1 MRDISNLKFLEIGAP
16 WLKSVFPDQVLCF
29 STYHSRREADPANGL
44 FHISPATLPRLYRE
58 LQSPDLSLIVC
69 RPLFYPP
76 WHWQWI
82 NRELF
87 SRRALQGQS
96 RIFTGLG
103 AQLLRLPVRA
113 PIAVLDTEDYP
124 AINRDRLYLL
134 SRCRLYFKRELPPD
148 RWRLFMGTAHPNIPT
163 RRFRSQSRYRTD
175 LEKIR
180 PLPLGLPLDSRG
192 LLPITATEKTVDVF
206 FAGDT
211 ESSSTLRASGMRE
224 LLALRERGITV
235 DIPQSRLELAEFYQ
249 RAARAW
255 LVWSPEG
262 LGWDCFRHCEAP
274 ACGSVPVISM
284 PTIERHRPLIRGVH
298 AFYYDAEPGALTQT
312 IVAALADKA
321 RLQAMAQA
329 GQAHV
334 MAHHTPDALA
344 RYVIDASLS
353 ADVGEQRPEP

>member
-1 MRDISNLKFLEIGAP
+1 MRDFSKLRFVEIGAP
-16 WLKSVFPDQVLCF
+16 WLKTIFPQQTLCF
-29 STYHSRREADPANGL
+29 SAFHTGRTADPDNGL
-44 FHISPATLPRLYRE
+44 LNISLATLPKLHRALRA
-58 LQSPDLSLIVC
+58 PDLSLIAC

-87 SRRALQGQS
+87 SRRALRGDS
-96 RIFTGLG
+96 RLSSALG
-103 AQLLRLPVRA
+103 TQLLRLPVRT

-124 AINRDRLYLL
+124 AINPDRFFLL

-148 RWRLFMGTAHPNIPT
+148 RWRLFMGTAHPNLPS
-163 RRFRSQSRYRTD
+163 RRFRQQPRYRD
-175 LEKIR
+175 ALAKIR

-192 LLPITATEKTVDVF
+192 LLPVATQEKTVDVF

-211 ESSSTLRASGMRE
+211 EHSSTVRAAGMRE
-224 LLALRERGITV
+224 LTALRDRGVTV
-235 DIPQSRLELAEFYQ
+235 DIPQSRLTLAEFYQ

-262 LGWDCFRHCEAP
+262 LGWDCFRHYEAP
-274 ACGSVPVISM
+274 ACGSVPVINQ
-284 PTIERHRPLIRGVH
+284 PTIERHRPLAAGEH
-298 AFYYDAEPGALTQT
+298 ALYYDPTPGELTRT
-312 IVAALADKA
+312 IVAALADKERLRVMA
-321 RLQAMAQA
+321 RA

-344 RYVIDASLS
+344 RYVIESTLDTRTNAPLI
-353 ADVGEQRPEP
+353 